1 MLFQQVFVKTLLFL
15 PASNKTLVVFVCVK
29 LVCILQNKFEEYNL
43 LNSSSL
49 ESIHIHVIS
58 NDKT

>member
-1 MLFQQVFVKTLLFL
+1 MKTRNTILERVPHETSF
-15 PASNKTLVVFVCVK
+15 PI
-29 LVCILQNKFEEYNL
+29 VCILQNKFEEYNL